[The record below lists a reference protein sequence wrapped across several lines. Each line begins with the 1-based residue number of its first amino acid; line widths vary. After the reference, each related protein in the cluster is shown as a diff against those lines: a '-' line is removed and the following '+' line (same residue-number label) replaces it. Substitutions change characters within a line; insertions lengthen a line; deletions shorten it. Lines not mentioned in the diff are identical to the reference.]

1 MSTPAIA
8 LKSLRKDEVAA
19 SAAYPVAL
27 KSFKARRLGY
37 MVEKRS
43 RNTARFLECSQDLDS
58 TNSHFN
64 SPRFFSSPRR
74 RKIASSS

>member
-43 RNTARFLECSQDLDS
+43 RIECSQDLDS

-64 SPRFFSSPRR
+64 SPRFFSAAKDCVEFVS
-74 RKIASSS
+74 IL